1 MPTILDFMTAGH
13 KSCDDEFARAEKAV
27 LDTRWDEAAGAFNLF
42 RADMAQ
48 HFRME
53 EDALFPALQA
63 AGGPASPVQM
73 MCMEHAQMNDL
84 LEQMAAAV
92 KEKNAQSYSG
102 IAETL
107 LITLQQHNYKEEQI
121 LYPIADQILTPRRD
135 TVLAA
140 MQAA

>member
-1 MPTILDFMTAGH
+1 MPTILDSMTARH
-13 KSCDDEFARAEKAV
+13 KSCDDEFARAEEAV
-27 LDTRWDEAAGAFNLF
+27 LDARWDEAAGAFNLF
-42 RADMAQ
+42 RADMAR

-63 AGGPASPVQM
+63 AGGPAGPVRM

-92 KEKNAQSYSG
+92 AEKNAQNYGGS
-102 IAETL
+102 AETL
-107 LITLQQHNYKEEQI
+107 LITMQQHNYKEEQI
-121 LYPIADQILTPRRD
+121 LYPIADRILAPTRD
-135 TVLAA
+135 AVLAA